1 MRHLVSLAR
10 AGLLALAASSA
21 IAKAQ
26 CDLVWAASDP
36 SPYLTGTITNMVTW
50 DPDGAGPLTARLV
63 VGSRNGVSGGNF
75 TGAYLAM
82 FDGTDWTELPSADPV
97 TRIGVVQGQLLVATG
112 HVLWANP
119 TTPIYYNN
127 VSVRSLSGSTT
138 ICSQVRGDIEVIAE
152 FNGEPVI
159 GGRFSEIGIGS
170 PSQLRHVARI
180 PASGPAVGL
189 GTGMSGPT
197 PDTSVSALAVFNG
210 RLVAGGNFTTAGG
223 AAATHLAVWNGTAWG
238 PLGNPNAPV
247 RSLAV
252 RNATTLNNTF
262 LFAGGDFTA
271 IGPLPMVGVA
281 RFNDASNSWTAMSL
295 PGTNQAR
302 DLAVRG
308 VGLTGYELH
317 AVSTAPSPASLVR
330 WTGSG
335 WTSLANTNANLR
347 LGFFGGQL
355 HGGFTSFISGQE
367 PRWRRVGRLDA
378 TAFEPLAGRG
388 IAGTVQAA
396 LPDGNDFVIGGD
408 FKTISG
414 TLVNGIARGRPGAW
428 QPLGAGVEGGSVRA
442 LARMPN
448 GDLVAGGDFTSA
460 GGQPAAGLARWN
472 GSAWSPFGGG
482 GAVHA
487 LTVLANGDLI
497 AGGSFA
503 MMGGTVAANLA
514 RWNGSS
520 WSALGLGVGGGAAP
534 TVLCCRELA
543 NGDLVVGGTFTSA
556 GGASANRIARWN
568 GSQWSTYGTGF
579 TQLSEAVGKID
590 LLASGELLA
599 WVRLGSSAAAAYVWS
614 GFAWLQTD
622 PDGIGTLLPN
632 GGVAA
637 ALAFSA
643 DTGRMSV
650 RNTPPDGST
659 TGFSRWSIEAY
670 TIGGVLVAT
679 NGDLAVHGDL
689 WAHGPRHTTSPPEA
703 PDTGCSGFVLLQPTC
718 RAQVTS
724 LPSGCTG
731 GPAPAF
737 VAQALPWLGG
747 TYRARATGLAANAL
761 AFEVLGLQ
769 PANLLLSALAPQGVA
784 GCTLLTTADAAHLR
798 LPVAGT
804 LDVQLALPA
813 TIALVGLTIRHQIVQ
828 TEFGPG
834 GSLGSLSASN
844 LLLPR
849 LGSY

>member
-1 MRHLVSLAR
+1 MRSLVAPLR
-10 AGLLALAASSA
+10 AGLLVLAVTAVTA
-21 IAKAQ
+21 QAQ
-26 CDLVWAASDP
+26 CNLAWAAADP
-36 SPYLTGTITNMVTW
+36 SPYLTGTINNLVAW
-50 DPDGAGPLTARLV
+50 DPDGAGPLTTRLV
-63 VGSRNGVSGGNF
+63 AGSRTGLTGGTF
-75 TGAYLAM
+75 AGAYLAM
-82 FDGTDWTELPSADPV
+82 FDGTDWTELPTADPV

-112 HVLWANP
+112 HVVWTNP
-119 TTPIYYNN
+119 NTPIYYNN
-127 VSVRSLSGSTT
+127 LTARSLSGATLL
-138 ICSQVRGDIEVIAE
+138 CSQLRGDIEVIADY
-152 FNGEPVI
+152 NGVPVI
-159 GGRFSEIGIGS
+159 GGVFQEIGIVS
-170 PSQLRHVARI
+170 PAPLRHIATV
-180 PASGPAVGL
+180 PASGPPVPL

-197 PDTSVSALAVFNG
+197 ANTTVSALAMFNG

-223 AAATHLAVWNGTAWG
+223 VAATHLAVWNGTAWS

-247 RSLAV
+247 RALAV
-252 RNATTLNNTF
+252 RNASTLNNTF

-295 PGTNQAR
+295 PGSNQAR

-317 AVSTAPSPASLVR
+317 AVSNAPSPNSLVR
-330 WTGSG
+330 WNGTG
-335 WTSLANTNANLR
+335 WTSLANTNGNLR

-355 HGGFTSFISGQE
+355 HGGFTSFLSGQE
-367 PRWRRVGRLDA
+367 PRWRRVGRVDA

-428 QPLGAGVEGGSVRA
+428 QPLGTGVEGGAVRA
-442 LARMPN
+442 LARLPN
-448 GDLVAGGDFTSA
+448 GDLVVGGDFTTA

-472 GSAWSPFGGG
+472 GASWSPFGGG

-487 LTVLANGDLI
+487 LTVLANGDLMV
-497 AGGSFA
+497 GGAFA
-503 MMGGTVAANLA
+503 TMGGTAAANLA

-520 WSALGLGVGGGAAP
+520 WSALGLGVGGGTAP
-534 TVLCCRELA
+534 AVLCCKELP
-543 NGDLVVGGTFTSA
+543 NGDLVVGGTFTTA
-556 GGASANRIARWN
+556 GGATANRIARWN

-579 TQLSEAVGKID
+579 TQTSWSVRKID
-590 LLASGELLA
+590 LLATGELLA
-599 WVRLGSSAAAAYVWS
+599 WVGLSASFAAAHVWS
-614 GFAWLQTD
+614 GFAWLQTN

-637 ALAFSA
+637 AAAFESGVG
-643 DTGRMSV
+643 TLRV
-650 RNTPPDGST
+650 RNTPPDGNA
-659 TGFSRWSIEAY
+659 TGFASWSIEAR

-679 NGDLAVHGDL
+679 NGDIAVHGDV
-689 WAHGPRHTTSPPEA
+689 WAYGPRHTTSPPE
-703 PDTGCSGFVLLQPTC
+703 PVDTGCSGFLLLQPTC

-724 LPSGCTG
+724 VPSGCTG
-731 GPAPAF
+731 ATPPTF
-737 VAQALPWLGG
+737 TTQALPWLGG
-747 TYRARATGLAANAL
+747 TYRARATGLTANAL

-769 PANLLLSALAPQGVA
+769 PANVLLSTLAPQGVA
-784 GCTLLTTADAAHLR
+784 GCALLTAADAAILHL
-798 LPVAGT
+798 PTAGAV
-804 LDVQLALPA
+804 DVQIVLPA
-813 TIALVGLTIRHQIVQ
+813 SAALVGVTIRHQILQV
-828 TEFGPG
+828 ELGPNG
-834 GSLGSLSASN
+834 ALGSLSSSN

>member
-21 IAKAQ
+21 IAEAQ

-82 FDGTDWTELPSADPV
+82 FDGTDWTELPMADPV
-97 TRIGVVQGQLLVATG
+97 ERIGVVQGLLVVATKHEG
-112 HVLWANP
+112 LINP
-119 TTPIYYNN
+119 TTPYYYND
-127 VSVRSLSGSTT
+127 VHVRTLSGISTK
-138 ICSQVRGDIEVIAE
+138 CRLVMGPIEAIAE
-152 FNGEPVI
+152 YNGDMII
-159 GGRFSEIGIGS
+159 GGKFADIGSSQFLRIARIPMSGVPTPAALGSGIGS
-170 PSQLRHVARI
+170 
-180 PASGPAVGL
+180 GPG
-189 GTGMSGPT
+189 GPNAT
-197 PDTSVSALAVFNG
+197 TTVSALAVFNG
-210 RLVAGGNFTTAGG
+210 RLIAGGNFTTAGG
-223 AAATHLAVWNGTAWG
+223 SAAAHLAAWNGTAWG

-247 RSLAV
+247 RALAV

-335 WTSLANTNANLR
+335 WTGLANTNGNLR
-347 LGFFGGQL
+347 LGFLGGQL
-355 HGGFTSFISGQE
+355 HGGFTSFNSGQE

-414 TLVNGIARGRPGAW
+414 TTVNGIARGRPGAW
-428 QPLGAGVEGGSVRA
+428 QPLGTGVEGGAVRA
-442 LARMPN
+442 LARLPN
-448 GDLVAGGDFTSA
+448 GDLVVGGDFTTA

-472 GSAWSPFGGG
+472 GASWSPFGGG

-487 LTVLANGDLI
+487 LTVLANGDLVV
-497 AGGSFA
+497 GGAFA
-503 MMGGTVAANLA
+503 TMGGTAAANIA

-534 TVLCCRELA
+534 TVHCCRELA
-543 NGDLVVGGTFTSA
+543 NGDLVVGGSFTSA

-568 GSQWSTYGTGF
+568 GSQWAAYGTGF
-579 TQLSEAVGKID
+579 TFSSQFVRNVEP
-590 LLASGELLA
+590 LASGELLA
-599 WVRLGSSAAAAYVWS
+599 VVGAPPASYVWGGVAWLNTYPS
-614 GFAWLQTD
+614 GFT
-622 PDGIGTLLPN
+622 TLLPN

-637 ALAFSA
+637 ASVGAVN
-643 DTGRMSV
+643 V
-650 RNTPPDGST
+650 RNTPPDGTS
-659 TGFSRWSIEAY
+659 TGFSTWSIEAT
-670 TIGGVLVAT
+670 TIGGVRVAT
-679 NGDLAVHGDL
+679 NGDIAIYGDL
-689 WAHGPRHTTSPPEA
+689 WAHGPRHTSTPAEA

-813 TIALVGLTIRHQIVQ
+813 TVALVGLTIRHQIVQ

-834 GSLGSLSASN
+834 GALGSLSASN

-849 LGSY
+849 LGTY